1 MPTLHW
7 IGKEAVVKHH
17 KDVPYRLLE
26 PVAALSCIPSS
37 PASPSP
43 LAPLPQGGEGK
54 TAPSPF
60 KGEGWGEGKSSPSL
74 HTHTNSTQNLIVQ
87 GDNLHAL
94 KALLPRYAGQVK
106 CIYIDP
112 PYNTGNEGW
121 VYNDNV
127 NSAEIKRWLG
137 EVVGKEGE
145 TLDRHDR
152 WLCMM
157 YPRLLLLKQFLR
169 EDGAIFISIDDNEV
183 ASLRLL
189 MDEIFGAGNFLA
201 NVVWQKRTSPD
212 ARLNLGPA
220 HDHIIVYAKNL
231 FLTKSG
237 LHKVQL
243 SDGRTK
249 DFKNPDNDS
258 RGVWAS
264 VDLTGQTGHA
274 TAEQFYEITTP
285 NGKKFKPPNNR
296 CWALAERTFNALNQ
310 DGRIW
315 FGKDGNAKPRQK
327 RFLSEAEGTNT
338 WTWWTNEDV
347 GHNQEATKQL
357 LEIVESDVSFETP
370 KPTRLI
376 QRILQIATDKDSLI
390 LDSFAGSGT
399 TAHAVLKQNAEDG
412 GNRRFILVEMDENIA
427 QNVTAERVRRVAQ
440 GYVKGAGQSSTRSDR
455 TGVNLDPTEL
465 NVSVTQSVRP
475 EQVEGQKWVAGL
487 GGGFQFCKL
496 SGEPLFTA
504 LGQIRSDVTFAQLAE
519 FVWFVETGTGF
530 SPSPQPS
537 TIKGEGVKS
546 QQARA
551 PALHNQPATNNA
563 EEAMLPSPLVGEGL
577 GERGWTSPL
586 LGIHQG
592 RAIYLLYNGILKD
605 KSVGGGN
612 VLTQKVLDILP
623 KHDGAKVI
631 FAAANRLGA
640 PKLASEQIVFKQTP
654 YALNV

>member
-7 IGKEAVVKHH
+7 IGKEAVIKHH

-60 KGEGWGEGKSSPSL
+60 KGEGWGEGKNFPSVDANTSANL
-74 HTHTNSTQNLIVQ
+74 SQNTENLIVQ

-169 EDGAIFISIDDNEV
+169 EDGAIFVSIDDNEV

-189 MDEIFGAGNFLA
+189 MDEIFEAGNFVSNLIWHKKYSVSNDHKSIA
-201 NVVWQKRTSPD
+201 PVHDFILVYSKSIAWVRNLLPRKDSNDKQYNKQDDRGIWRADNYKCNKTADERPNLYYPITNPNTQEEIWPNRSSVWRYSQERHLENE
-212 ARLNLGPA
+212 RNNL
-220 HDHIIVYAKNL
+220 IY
-231 FLTKSG
+231 
-237 LHKVQL
+237 
-243 SDGRTK
+243 
-249 DFKNPDNDS
+249 
-258 RGVWAS
+258 W
-264 VDLTGQTGHA
+264 
-274 TAEQFYEITTP
+274 
-285 NGKKFKPPNNR
+285 GK
-296 CWALAERTFNALNQ
+296 
-310 DGRIW
+310 
-315 FGKDGNAKPRQK
+315 
-327 RFLSEAEGTNT
+327 EGTGKVPAFKRYKIDLKNDGLIVPSSL
-338 WTWWTNEDV
+338 WHFDDV
-347 GHNQEATKQL
+347 GHTDGARKEL
-357 LEIVESDVSFETP
+357 RSILSDVLDKQDFATP
-370 KPTRLI
+370 KPSTLI
-376 QRILQIATDKDSLI
+376 ENILKIATDKDSLI

-427 QNVTAERVRRVAQ
+427 QNVTAERVKRVAQ
-440 GYVKGAGQSSTRSDR
+440 GYSKAKSTL
-455 TGVNLDPTEL
+455 TPTLSQGEREL
-465 NVSVTQSVRP
+465 NAGDLLDNPPPVGEGAQSAG
-475 EQVEGQKWVAGL
+475 EGKDWVAGL

-496 SGEPLFTA
+496 SAEPLFTA
-504 LGQIRSDVTFAQLAE
+504 QGQIRSDVTFAQLAE

-530 SPSPQPS
+530 
-537 TIKGEGVKS
+537 TGK
-546 QQARA
+546 A
-551 PALHNQPATNNA
+551 N
-563 EEAMLPSPLVGEGL
+563 SPLIGV
-577 GERGWTSPL
+577 
-586 LGIHQG
+586 HQG

-612 VLTQKVLDILP
+612 VLTTPVLDILP

-640 PKLASEQIVFKQTP
+640 PKLAREQIVFKQTP
-654 YALNV
+654 YALDV